1 MKIAL
6 SKSSKRALQ
15 GLILAFGS
23 PLGWLAIQYLTGASI
38 TTELES
44 NSGVYLYMLFG
55 TMIVFTLFGYYVGDK
70 EENSEM
76 LSFRDP
82 LTGVFNVRYFRERLK
97 EEIIEARRDDS
108 PLTLI
113 YFDLD
118 HFKSVNDKYGHAV
131 GDEALVTVCRAASK
145 VLRKHEIL
153 ARVGGEEFVGLLP
166 RCSLEDGVHTAQR
179 LIKKVSETPITISS
193 NNQFFITVSA
203 GVATLAEED
212 DDNTLYTKADSGLYK
227 AKNNGRNRVELA

>member
-1 MKIAL
+1 MRVTLK
-6 SKSSKRALQ
+6 KSTIRALQ

-23 PLGWLAIQYLTGASI
+23 PLGWLTIQYLIGVSI
-38 TTELES
+38 TAELET

-55 TMIVFTLFGYYVGDK
+55 TMIVFTLFGYYVGEK
-70 EENSEM
+70 EDNSEM

-97 EEIIEARRDDS
+97 EEIIEAHRDNT

-118 HFKSVNDKYGHAV
+118 HFKNVNDKYGHAV
-131 GDEALVTVCRAASK
+131 GDEALVTVCHAASK

-166 RCSLEDGVHTAQR
+166 RCSLEDGLHTAER
-179 LIKKVSETPITISS
+179 LIKKVSATPIAINA